1 MSTTRTSTRV
11 KVDRASVA
19 ETAITRRS
27 TLKGLGM
34 GATAAAIMASDGPRS
49 IARALSMA
57 LPPQD
62 RPLLLH
68 NNENPLGPGDIVTRA
83 MNAAMD
89 SGIGSQYGLPGRQTI
104 QAIADT
110 QGIPADHLMLGNGST
125 QLLRSLTHVFTS
137 PTRPLVTA
145 SPSFETMPEYAA
157 LVGHPVE
164 SVPLDADLKIDLD
177 AMADAAQGA
186 GIVFFCN
193 PNNPT
198 ATLHRADAVGA
209 FIERVLS
216 ETDASI
222 LVDEA
227 YFDYVTDP
235 GNATQ
240 IPMALESERVLVS
253 RTFSKAHGMAGM
265 RMGWLVAKP
274 AVISRIREWH
284 YNGTLNAP
292 ALLGA
297 KASIEDPG
305 RIEREAERNTAVR
318 DFTLDWFAARG
329 FPATDAQTN
338 FLFVK
343 TGMPASAF
351 RDACAQ
357 YNVLVGR
364 DFPPYENEWS
374 RISLGTME
382 EMERAVE
389 VFRRVLPATAA
400 QRQGVGVAA

>member
-1 MSTTRTSTRV
+1 MTV
-11 KVDRASVA
+11 
-19 ETAITRRS
+19 TRRNVM
-27 TLKGLGM
+27 KGLGI
-34 GATAAAIMASDGPRS
+34 GTTAAAIMSYDGPRS

-57 LPPQD
+57 LPVQE

-68 NNENPLGPGDIVTRA
+68 NNENPLGPGEVVTRA

-104 QAIADT
+104 QAIAGA

-125 QLLRSLTHVFTS
+125 QILRSLTHVYTS
-137 PTRPLVTA
+137 PTRHLVTA
-145 SPSFETMPEYAA
+145 APSFETMPEYADIA
-157 LVGHPVE
+157 GHPVE
-164 SVPLDADLKIDLD
+164 SIALDDNLMIDLD
-177 AMADAAQGA
+177 AMADAAKGA

-209 FIERVLS
+209 FIDRVLT
-216 ETDASI
+216 ETDAMI

-235 GNATQ
+235 GHATQ
-240 IPMALESERVLVS
+240 IPRALASDRVIVS

-265 RMGWLVAKP
+265 RMGWLVAQP
-274 AVISRIREWH
+274 DVIGKIRRWH
-284 YNGTLNAP
+284 YGGTLNAP

-305 RIEREAERNTAVR
+305 RIEREAARNTAVR
-318 DFTLDWFAARG
+318 EFTTNWFTSRG
-329 FPATDAQTN
+329 FVTTDAQTN

-343 TGMPASAF
+343 TGMPASEF
-351 RDACAQ
+351 RNAAAEQ
-357 YNVLVGR
+357 NVLVGR
-364 DFPPYENEWS
+364 DFPPYQEEWM
-374 RISLGTME
+374 RISLGTMS
-382 EMERAVE
+382 EMERAVN
-389 VFRRVLPATAA
+389 VFGRILAGSAS
-400 QRQGVGVAA
+400 QRQRREEAAA

>member
-1 MSTTRTSTRV
+1 MSV
-11 KVDRASVA
+11 
-19 ETAITRRS
+19 TRRS
-27 TLKGLGM
+27 AIKGLGI
-34 GATAAAIMASDGPRS
+34 GTTAAAIMSFDGPRS

-57 LPPQD
+57 LPVQE

-68 NNENPLGPGDIVTRA
+68 NNENPLGPGDVVTRA
-83 MNAAMD
+83 MGEAMS
-89 SGIGSQYGLPGRQTI
+89 SGLGSRYGLPGRQTV

-125 QLLRSLTHVFTS
+125 QILRSLTHVYTS
-137 PTRPLVTA
+137 PTRHLVTA

-157 LVGHPVE
+157 IVGHPVE
-164 SVPLDADLKIDLD
+164 AVPLDADLKIDLD
-177 AMADAAQGA
+177 AMADAAKGA

-209 FIERVLS
+209 FIDRVLT
-216 ETDASI
+216 ETDAMI

-240 IPMALESERVLVS
+240 IPMALANDRVLVS

-265 RMGWLVAKP
+265 RMGWLVGKP
-274 AVISRIREWH
+274 DVIRKVRAWH
-284 YNGTLNAP
+284 YGGTLNAP

-305 RIEREAERNTAVR
+305 RIEREAARNTAVR
-318 DFTLDWFAARG
+318 EFTLDWFASRG
-329 FPATDAQTN
+329 FEATDAQTN
-338 FLFVK
+338 FLFVN
-343 TGMPASAF
+343 TGMPASKF
-351 RDACAQ
+351 REACAEH
-357 YNVLVGR
+357 NVLVGR
-364 DFPPYENEWS
+364 DFPPYQDEWM
-374 RISLGTME
+374 RISLGTMD
-382 EMERAVE
+382 EMERAVD
-389 VFRRVLPATAA
+389 VFGRILVDSAGRRQPGAEAA
-400 QRQGVGVAA
+400 A

>member
-1 MSTTRTSTRV
+1 MT
-11 KVDRASVA
+11 
-19 ETAITRRS
+19 ITRRS
-27 TLKGLGM
+27 AIKGIGV
-34 GATAAAIMASDGPRS
+34 GTTAAAIMSFDGPRS
-49 IARALSMA
+49 IARAMSMA
-57 LPPQD
+57 LPVQE

-68 NNENPLGPGDIVTRA
+68 NNENPLGPGEIVTVA
-83 MNAAMD
+83 MNEAMD
-89 SGIGSQYGLPGRQTI
+89 SGIGSQYGLPSRQTI
-104 QAIADT
+104 QAIAET

-125 QLLRSLTHVFTS
+125 QILRSLTHVYTS
-137 PTRPLVTA
+137 PTRHLVTA

-157 LVGHPVE
+157 IVGHPVE
-164 SVPLDADLKIDLD
+164 SVPLDADLMIDLD

-198 ATLHRADAVGA
+198 ATLHKADAVGA
-209 FIERVLS
+209 FLERVLS
-216 ETDASI
+216 ETEATI

-235 GNATQ
+235 DNATQ
-240 IPMALESERVLVS
+240 IPMALDNERVLVS

-274 AVISRIREWH
+274 AVIDKVRGWH
-284 YNGTLNAP
+284 YGGTINAP

-305 RIEREAERNTAVR
+305 RIQREAERNTAVR
-318 DFTLDWFAARG
+318 EFTQSWFAARG
-329 FPATDAQTN
+329 FAATDAQTN
-338 FLFVK
+338 FLFVR
-343 TGMPASAF
+343 TGMSASAF
-351 RDACAQ
+351 RDACAEH
-357 YNVLVGR
+357 NVLVGR
-364 DFPPYENEWS
+364 DFPPYEAEWT

-389 VFRRVLPATAA
+389 VFGQILPETAGDARRDAE
-400 QRQGVGVAA
+400 VAA

>member
-1 MSTTRTSTRV
+1 MSV
-11 KVDRASVA
+11 
-19 ETAITRRS
+19 TRRS
-27 TLKGLGM
+27 AIKGLGI
-34 GATAAAIMASDGPRS
+34 GTTAAAIMSFDGPRS

-57 LPPQD
+57 LPVQE

-68 NNENPLGPGDIVTRA
+68 NNENPLGPGDVVTRA
-83 MNAAMD
+83 MGEAM
-89 SGIGSQYGLPGRQTI
+89 SKGLGSQYGLPGRQTV

-125 QLLRSLTHVFTS
+125 QILRSLTHVYTS
-137 PTRPLVTA
+137 PTRHLVTA

-157 LVGHPVE
+157 IVGHPVE
-164 SVPLDADLKIDLD
+164 AVPLDADLKIDLD

-198 ATLHRADAVGA
+198 ATLHRADAVGG
-209 FIERVLS
+209 FIDRVLT
-216 ETDASI
+216 ETEAII

-240 IPMALESERVLVS
+240 IPMALENDRVLVS

-265 RMGWLVAKP
+265 RMGWLVAMP
-274 AVISRIREWH
+274 DVIQKVRAWH
-284 YNGTLNAP
+284 YGGTLNAP

-318 DFTLDWFAARG
+318 EFTMDWFASRG
-329 FPATDAQTN
+329 FEATDAQTN
-338 FLFVK
+338 FLFVN
-343 TGMPASAF
+343 TGMPASTF
-351 RDACAQ
+351 REACAEH
-357 YNVLVGR
+357 NVLVGR
-364 DFPPYENEWS
+364 DFPPYQDEWM
-374 RISLGTME
+374 RISLGTMD

-389 VFRRVLPATAA
+389 VFGRILGETAGQGRRGSEGAA
-400 QRQGVGVAA
+400 